1 MKTFKFNKMEIKE
14 NCIQLKIDT
23 IISDVNKNNESP
35 QNEEKNQI
43 TALIGYSHC
52 IDLFEFLKLYSKP
65 QKNELLFQT
74 AIIYDSIGYSEL
86 SMEYINEALLIIPN
100 VPTIIL
106 YKSGLY
112 ANQNKLDEAQKWL
125 LKYKY
130 LIGENR
136 YDNYIYESFQTI
148 FYFLLEYEEFI
159 ILRNIN
165 SMEEKYSNYLK
176 ENFIIYYIKSQILE
190 KLAQKIKN
198 ADNKRYISYLKESNK
213 IKKTYLQS
221 KKAEIEFI
229 KEQGI
234 KPENFTKLLIFIAPQ
249 CLSYRPKKLDEYKN
263 NFIKSG
269 FSLFYTLIKI
279 NKILKFKIEIKKYKK
294 IYNEKNT
301 ENIGTNNI
309 NDILKNILKNSNDDE
324 SNDISM
330 KSCKSNIMTLYNS
343 IWLKSF
349 LNRNNSLQKIEI
361 KPIDTK
367 ALNINYYTKEG
378 YYSHLN
384 LDDNIIKYIKYN
396 NDYKQNT
403 NLKDD
408 LFLDVITSGK
418 EKESLLN
425 SDNEDKIENDN
436 DINTNSNKTNMI
448 SKSKTNN
455 NSNVDLIKISQ
466 KETKRTNNETSKFKR
481 IKISLSDII
490 KKVITKRPKDPNKN
504 KRNKIINNE
513 NDVKSKKFCS
523 TDNYNNQI
531 FSKNTSTNINNNIN
545 NQIQANTIKIES
557 KVVVVKKKNK
567 DDDDNSDN
575 NKKEKDKDSIRLS
588 DEKERNKEKKFDFIK
603 KGEKNINKT
612 EKNSGLFEKNNLN
625 NNFFIG
631 IKKKEIK
638 NNNNKNKLLSTS
650 SSNKK
655 ISLIN
660 SKDKSKTINKNVH
673 KNPIFCFGDDKKM
686 DTDYGKYKDADE
698 VNLVSYCLKQLMKK
712 RETKNKKTKQKEI
725 INLTDKMD
733 LLAPQKILNFEKQI
747 FQINDQKFLKSR
759 SKKKKFLNQSLKN
772 QVNTFNFEKKIS
784 QKNTL
789 KNSQNNLLST
799 NKNSY
804 SSNALNGNPKNLK
817 KSGFGNSKKELSK
830 FKSLNYLYG
839 NFYSNNNYLNINFNN
854 YMNYNFNYSNRH
866 EDKKNLDFKFH
877 QNSDK
882 KKDDSSYSKDK
893 FNFRTINLDFKNMS
907 TKLNLHSKKPLLNSF
922 IDSKDKNK
930 KSSQKNLEFVPMP
943 FNKIKNSPSGEMYC
957 LKKKI
962 NNFKSNLI
970 KQKTK
975 TSFSKY
981 MLYNLGKKS
990 EALYFSKSI
999 NTSEYTKYKNSS
1011 INKSKNMKRK
1021 YNKTINGKSNLK
1033 INNK

>member
-1 MKTFKFNKMEIKE
+1 MEIKE

-86 SMEYINEALLIIPN
+86 SMECINEALLIIPN

-130 LIGENR
+130 LIGENK

-269 FSLFYTLIKI
+269 FALFYTLIKI
-279 NKILKFKIEIKKYKK
+279 NKILKFKIELKKYKK

-330 KSCKSNIMTLYNS
+330 KSCKSKIMTLYNS

-361 KPIDTK
+361 KSIDTK

-396 NDYKQNT
+396 NDYKQN

-418 EKESLLN
+418 EQESLLN

-575 NKKEKDKDSIRLS
+575 NKKEKEKDKDSIRLS

>member
-1 MKTFKFNKMEIKE
+1 MEIKE

-269 FSLFYTLIKI
+269 FQLFYTLIKI
-279 NKILKFKIEIKKYKK
+279 NKILKFKIELKKYKK

-324 SNDISM
+324 SNDTSM

-396 NDYKQNT
+396 NDYKQN

-418 EKESLLN
+418 EQESLLN
-425 SDNEDKIENDN
+425 SDNEDKIENEN

-575 NKKEKDKDSIRLS
+575 NKKEKDKDKDSIRLS
-588 DEKERNKEKKFDFIK
+588 DEKERNKEKKFEFIK

>member
-396 NDYKQNT
+396 NDYKQN

-418 EKESLLN
+418 EQESLLN

>member
-1 MKTFKFNKMEIKE
+1 MEIKE

-279 NKILKFKIEIKKYKK
+279 NKILKFKIELKKYKK

-324 SNDISM
+324 SNDTSM
-330 KSCKSNIMTLYNS
+330 KSCKSKIMTLYNS

-361 KPIDTK
+361 KSIDTK
-367 ALNINYYTKEG
+367 TLNINYYTKEG

-396 NDYKQNT
+396 NDYKQN

-418 EKESLLN
+418 EQESLLN

-575 NKKEKDKDSIRLS
+575 NKKEKEKDKDSIRLS

-625 NNFFIG
+625 NNIFIG

>member
-1 MKTFKFNKMEIKE
+1 MELKE
-14 NCIQLKIDT
+14 NCIQLKIDK
-23 IISDVNKNNESP
+23 IISDVNIVNEDT

-43 TALIGYSHC
+43 TTLIGYSHC
-52 IDLFEFLKLYSKP
+52 IDLFDFLKLYSKA

-74 AIIYDSIGYSEL
+74 ALIYDSIGYSEL
-86 SMEYINEALLIIPN
+86 SMEYINEALLVIPN

-106 YKSGLY
+106 YKCGLY
-112 ANQNKLDEAQKWL
+112 ANQNKLDEAQKCL

-130 LIGENR
+130 LIGENK

-148 FYFLLEYEEFI
+148 FYYLLDYEEFI

-165 SMEEKYSNYLK
+165 SIEGKYSNYLK

-190 KLAQKIKN
+190 KLAQKIKST
-198 ADNKRYISYLKESNK
+198 DNKRYISYLKESNK
-213 IKKTYLQS
+213 IKNTHLQS
-221 KKAEIEFI
+221 RKNEIEFL

-234 KPENFTKLLIFIAPQ
+234 RPENFTKLLIFITPQ
-249 CLSYRPKKLDEYKN
+249 CLNYRPKKLDEYKN

-269 FSLFYTLIKI
+269 FQLFYTLIKI
-279 NKILKFKIEIKKYKK
+279 NKILKLKIELKKYKK
-294 IYNEKNT
+294 IYNKKNK
-301 ENIGTNNI
+301 ENISTNNI
-309 NDILKNILKNSNDDE
+309 SDTIKNILENSKDDTTNDT
-324 SNDISM
+324 SI
-330 KSCKSNIMTLYNS
+330 KSCKDIIMNLSNS
-343 IWLKSF
+343 IWLKDF
-349 LNRNNSLQKIEI
+349 LNNNNDEEKIKI
-361 KPIDTK
+361 KKIDNEE
-367 ALNINYYTKEG
+367 LNINYFTKEG

-396 NDYKQNT
+396 NDYKQN

-408 LFLDVITSGK
+408 LFLDVITSRKDQESKINLNNDDKK
-418 EKESLLN
+418 E
-425 SDNEDKIENDN
+425 IGNDN
-436 DINTNSNKTNMI
+436 DININIDSNKINII

-455 NSNVDLIKISQ
+455 NSNNDIIKISQ
-466 KETKRTNNETSKFKR
+466 KETKRTQNESTKFKR

-490 KKVITKRPKDPNKN
+490 KKVITKRPKDPSKN

-513 NDVKSKKFCS
+513 NDIKSKKFCS

-531 FSKNTSTNINNNIN
+531 YSKNGSTNINNNIN
-545 NQIQANTIKIES
+545 NQNQANTIKIES
-557 KVVVVKKKNK
+557 KVIIIKKKNK
-567 DDDDNSDN
+567 DNGNIDNS
-575 NKKEKDKDSIRLS
+575 KKEKDKESIKLS
-588 DEKERNKEKKFDFIK
+588 DEKERNKEKKFDFIQ
-603 KGEKNINKT
+603 KGDKNTNKT
-612 EKNSGLFEKNNLN
+612 EKNSGIFEKNILN

-631 IKKKEIK
+631 IKKKDIK
-638 NNNNKNKLLSTS
+638 NINNKNKLLSTT

-655 ISLIN
+655 MSLIN

-686 DTDYGKYKDADE
+686 DTDYGKNKDTDE

-712 RETKNKKTKQKEI
+712 RENKNKKTKQKEI

-733 LLAPQKILNFEKQI
+733 MKAPQKILNFEKQV
-747 FQINDQKFLKSR
+747 FQINEHKFLKSR

-772 QVNTFNFEKKIS
+772 QIYTFNFDKKMS
-784 QKNTL
+784 RKNLQKS
-789 KNSQNNLLST
+789 SQNNLLST

-817 KSGFGNSKKELSK
+817 KTFGSNNNNKKELSK

-866 EDKKNLDFKFH
+866 EDKKKMDFKFH

-907 TKLNLHSKKPLLNSF
+907 TKLNSHNKKPLLNSF

-930 KSSQKNLEFVPMP
+930 KSSQKNLELVLMP

-970 KQKTK
+970 KQKVK

-981 MLYNLGKKS
+981 MLYNIGKKS
-990 EALYFSKSI
+990 DALYFSKSI

-1011 INKSKNMKRK
+1011 INKSKNLKSK
-1021 YNKTINGKSNLK
+1021 YNKTMKDKSSIK
-1033 INNK
+1033 

>member
-1 MKTFKFNKMEIKE
+1 MEIKE

-279 NKILKFKIEIKKYKK
+279 NKILKFKIELKKYKK

-396 NDYKQNT
+396 NDYKQN

-418 EKESLLN
+418 EQESLLN

-575 NKKEKDKDSIRLS
+575 NKKEKDKDKDSIRLS

-1021 YNKTINGKSNLK
+1021 YNKTINGKSNIK

>member
-1 MKTFKFNKMEIKE
+1 MELKE

-23 IISDVNKNNESP
+23 IISDVNKINENL

-43 TALIGYSHC
+43 TTLIGYSHC
-52 IDLFEFLKLYSKP
+52 IDLFDFLKLFSKA

-74 AIIYDSIGYSEL
+74 ALIYDSIGYSEL

-106 YKSGLY
+106 YKCGLY

-130 LIGENR
+130 LIGENK

-148 FYFLLEYEEFI
+148 FYYLLEYEEFI

-165 SMEEKYSNYLK
+165 KIEEKYSNYLK
-176 ENFIIYYIKSQILE
+176 DNFIIYYIKSQILE

-198 ADNKRYISYLKESNK
+198 VDNKRYISYLKESNK
-213 IKKTYLQS
+213 IKNTHLQS
-221 KKAEIEFI
+221 RKNEIEFL

-234 KPENFTKLLIFIAPQ
+234 KPENFTKLLIFITPQ
-249 CLSYRPKKLDEYKN
+249 CLNYRPKKLDEYKN

-269 FSLFYTLIKI
+269 FQLFYTLIKI
-279 NKILKFKIEIKKYKK
+279 NKILKLKIELKKYKK
-294 IYNEKNT
+294 IYMKKNK
-301 ENIGTNNI
+301 ENTSTNNI
-309 NDILKNILKNSNDDE
+309 NDIIKNILECSKDDANNDTSIKSYKDTIRTLSNSV
-324 SNDISM
+324 
-330 KSCKSNIMTLYNS
+330 
-343 IWLKSF
+343 WLNNF
-349 LNRNNSLQKIEI
+349 LNNNNDEQKIKI
-361 KPIDTK
+361 KPLNTE
-367 ALNINYYTKEG
+367 ALNINYFTKEG

-396 NDYKQNT
+396 NDYKQN

-408 LFLDVITSGK
+408 LFLDVITSRK
-418 EKESLLN
+418 EQESKINSNKEEKKEI
-425 SDNEDKIENDN
+425 EDDN
-436 DINTNSNKTNMI
+436 DININSNKTNLI

-455 NSNVDLIKISQ
+455 NSNNDIVKLSQ
-466 KETKRTNNETSKFKR
+466 KETKRTQNESSKFKR

-513 NDVKSKKFCS
+513 NEIKSKKFCS

-531 FSKNTSTNINNNIN
+531 YSKNSSTNNNIN
-545 NQIQANTIKIES
+545 NQNKANTIKIES
-557 KVVVVKKKNK
+557 KVIVVKKKNK
-567 DDDDNSDN
+567 DDDDNIDN
-575 NKKEKDKDSIRLS
+575 NKKEKDKESIKLS
-588 DEKERNKEKKFDFIK
+588 DEKVRNKEKKFDFIK
-603 KGEKNINKT
+603 KGEKITNKT
-612 EKNSGLFEKNNLN
+612 EKNSGIFEKNILN
-625 NNFFIG
+625 NNFLIG
-631 IKKKEIK
+631 IKKKDIK
-638 NNNNKNKLLSTS
+638 NINNKNKLLSTS

-655 ISLIN
+655 MSLIN

-712 RETKNKKTKQKEI
+712 RENKNKKTKQKEI

-733 LLAPQKILNFEKQI
+733 IMAPQKILNFEKQV
-747 FQINDQKFLKSR
+747 FQINEHKFLKSR

-772 QVNTFNFEKKIS
+772 QINTFNFDKKMS
-784 QKNTL
+784 RKNLQKS
-789 KNSQNNLLST
+789 SQNNLLST

-817 KSGFGNSKKELSK
+817 KSFGSGGNNNNKKELSK

-882 KKDDSSYSKDK
+882 KKDESSYSKDK

-907 TKLNLHSKKPLLNSF
+907 TKLNSHNKKPLLNSF

-930 KSSQKNLEFVPMP
+930 KSSQKNLEFVLMP

-981 MLYNLGKKS
+981 MLYNIGKKS

-1011 INKSKNMKRK
+1011 INKSKNLKSK
-1021 YNKTINGKSNLK
+1021 YNKTMNGKSTIK
-1033 INNK
+1033 IKNK

>member
-1 MKTFKFNKMEIKE
+1 MEIKE

-23 IISDVNKNNESP
+23 IISDVNKNSEDS

-43 TALIGYSHC
+43 TTLIGYSHC
-52 IDLFEFLKLYSKP
+52 IDLFEFLKLYSKV

-74 AIIYDSIGYSEL
+74 AVIYDSIGYSEL
-86 SMEYINEALLIIPN
+86 SMEYIDEALLIIPN

-106 YKSGLY
+106 YKCGLY

-130 LIGENR
+130 LIGENK
-136 YDNYIYESFQTI
+136 YDNYVYDSFQTV

-165 SMEEKYSNYLK
+165 TMEEKYSNYIK
-176 ENFIIYYIKSQILE
+176 ENFIIYFIKSQILE

-213 IKKTYLQS
+213 IKITYLQS
-221 KKAEIEFI
+221 KKNEIEFL

-234 KPENFTKLLIFIAPQ
+234 KPENFTKLLLFLAPQ

-269 FSLFYTLIKI
+269 FGLFYTLIKI
-279 NKILKFKIEIKKYKK
+279 NKILKFKIEFKKYKK
-294 IYNEKNT
+294 LNNQKET
-301 ENIGTNNI
+301 ENIPTNNL
-309 NDILKNILKNSNDDE
+309 NDILKNISDNSDENTKNATE
-324 SNDISM
+324 L
-330 KSCKSNIMTLYNS
+330 KSCKNKIKNLSSS

-349 LNRNNSLQKIEI
+349 LNRNKSLQNIKI
-361 KPIDTK
+361 KSIDTQE
-367 ALNINYYTKEG
+367 LNTNYFTKEG
-378 YYSHLN
+378 YYSHMN

-396 NDYKQNT
+396 NDYKQN

-408 LFLDVITSGK
+408 LFLDILTPRK
-418 EKESLLN
+418 EQESKIN
-425 SDNEDKIENDN
+425 INNEDKIENENNNDN
-436 DINTNSNKTNMI
+436 IININSNKFSSI

-455 NSNVDLIKISQ
+455 NSNNDIIKLSQ
-466 KETKRTNNETSKFKR
+466 KETKRTQNESSKFKR

-490 KKVITKRPKDPNKN
+490 KKVITKRPKDANKN
-504 KRNKIINNE
+504 KRNKIVNNE
-513 NDVKSKKFCS
+513 NDIKSKKFCS
-523 TDNYNNQI
+523 TDNYNNQLI
-531 FSKNTSTNINNNIN
+531 YSKNASTNNNNIN
-545 NQIQANTIKIES
+545 HQNNANTIKIES
-557 KVVVVKKKNK
+557 KVVIIKKKNI
-567 DDDDNSDN
+567 DNDENKDN
-575 NKKEKDKDSIRLS
+575 NKKEKEKEKDSIKLS
-588 DEKERNKEKKFDFIK
+588 DEKERNVEKKYDLK
-603 KGEKNINKT
+603 KNGEKNINKT
-612 EKNSGLFEKNNLN
+612 EKNFGLFEKNNFN
-625 NNFFIG
+625 NNFCIG

-660 SKDKSKTINKNVH
+660 SKDKSKTVNKNVH
-673 KNPIFCFGDDKKM
+673 KNPIFCFGDEKKM
-686 DTDYGKYKDADE
+686 DTDYGKYKDEDD

-712 RETKNKKTKQKEI
+712 RETKNKKAKQKEI

-733 LLAPQKILNFEKQI
+733 IMAPQKIMNYEKQVS
-747 FQINDQKFLKSR
+747 QINDHKFLKSR
-759 SKKKKFLNQSLKN
+759 SKKKKFLNQSLKH
-772 QVNTFNFEKKIS
+772 QINTFNFEKKMS
-784 QKNTL
+784 RKNTQ

-804 SSNALNGNPKNLK
+804 SSNALNGNGKNLK
-817 KSGFGNSKKELSK
+817 KSGYGNNNKKELSK

-1011 INKSKNMKRK
+1011 INKSKNMKSK

-1033 INNK
+1033 IKNK

>member
-1 MKTFKFNKMEIKE
+1 MEIKE

-269 FSLFYTLIKI
+269 FQLFYTLIKI
-279 NKILKFKIEIKKYKK
+279 NKILKFKIELKKYKK

-301 ENIGTNNI
+301 ENIATNNI

-396 NDYKQNT
+396 NDYKQN

-418 EKESLLN
+418 EQESLLN

-466 KETKRTNNETSKFKR
+466 KETKRT
-481 IKISLSDII
+481 
-490 KKVITKRPKDPNKN
+490 
-504 KRNKIINNE
+504 NNE

-575 NKKEKDKDSIRLS
+575 NKKEKDKDKDSIRLS
-588 DEKERNKEKKFDFIK
+588 DEKERNKEKKFEFIK

-1021 YNKTINGKSNLK
+1021 YNKTMNGKSTIK